1 MNNTME
7 YKGYL
12 GSVEFSEADGVF
24 FGKVMGIRGLISY
37 QGTDAKE
44 LVEDFHRAVDDYL
57 ALCASED
64 KESKRTSDESYDGP
78 APQTQKKSWVGFKT
92 CRSKEIE
99 ALYEK
104 DPVTVLEP
112 GEAARKEYGE
122 LWGSQVLALTKE
134 QLDALNAGRQLAIQ
148 IRDEYVLFLSGPE
161 QK

>member
-24 FGKVMGIRGLISY
+24 FGKVMGIHGLISY
-37 QGTDAKE
+37 EGTDVKE

-57 ALCASED
+57 DLCAADD
-64 KESKRTSDESYDGP
+64 KGSKRTSDESCDGP
-78 APQTQKKSWVGFKT
+78 APQTQKKAWVGFKK
-92 CRSKEIE
+92 CRSKEME

-112 GEAARKEYGE
+112 GEAAI
-122 LWGSQVLALTKE
+122 WGSQVLALTKE

-148 IRDEYVLFLSGPE
+148 IRDEYVLFLSRPE